1 MVVQTFK
8 KKPVAIEAVRW
19 PGDIATADFIEKWS
33 QGKCVCYANGGLSIV
48 IAVRTLEGEMN
59 AKPGDWIIKGIK
71 GEFYERGLL
80 HPFLDYETP
89 DPWLNEIVDPMDDQ
103 GYVHVSPRPGLGQDI
118 NWDYIRE
125 HRVAR

>member
-71 GEFYERGLL
+71 GEFYPCNPEVFDLT
-80 HPFLDYETP
+80 YEEVLPSNRLTGSQ
-89 DPWLNEIVDPMDDQ
+89 VDHFP
-103 GYVHVSPRPGLGQDI
+103 V
-118 NWDYIRE
+118 
-125 HRVAR
+125 